1 MYFNT
6 GLTNDVETTRDLAD
20 QVNQEIGGG
29 GFLTR
34 IVMRRPGRLQLL
46 FLGNAQGNLQ
56 LER

>member
-1 MYFNT
+1 MYFDT

-29 GFLTR
+29 GFTHPDSDEETR
-34 IVMRRPGRLQLL
+34 EAPAP
-46 FLGNAQGNLQ
+46 LGNAQGNLQ